1 MEFTIKEKINNTIE
15 QLENQHKKYNDEV
28 NSITNM
34 KIYTA
39 DEQNRRIKEIKTK
52 YQDGAKTTAENL
64 KKCVESWIDSDIK
77 KMYSETDK
85 EKNSA
90 NIAADFY
97 LISAGNFSDKDKF
110 EFLKKYFG
118 DMETMKKFYGLPYMK
133 NERTLT
139 AHILSLAY
147 NVENL
152 SEEVVKNF
160 NHYLDLN
167 SRQYTPFNSG
177 SKETLPCVI
186 FEQTLTNSVDKLCSA
201 FELIEKAKTAKY
213 DEIKAEVK

>member
-1 MEFTIKEKINNTIE
+1 MEFTIKKKINNTIE

>member
-201 FELIEKAKTAKY
+201 FELIKKAKTAKY

>member
-1 MEFTIKEKINNTIE
+1 MKFTIKENINNTIKE
-15 QLENQHKKYNDEV
+15 LENQHKKYNEEI

-52 YQDGAKTTAENL
+52 YQNSAKTTAENL
-64 KKCVESWIDSDIK
+64 KKCVQSWIDSDIK

-85 EKNSA
+85 EKNSP

-97 LISAGNFSDKDKF
+97 IISAGSFSDKDIF

-133 NERTLT
+133 NQRTLT
-139 AHILSLAY
+139 SHILSLAY
-147 NVENL
+147 NIENL

-160 NHYLDLN
+160 DHYLDLN
-167 SRQYTPFNSG
+167 SRQYTPPNSG
-177 SKETLPCVI
+177 SKETLPCVV
-186 FEQTLTNSVDKLCSA
+186 FEQTLTNSVDNLCST

-213 DEIKAEVK
+213 EDVKNEV

>member
-97 LISAGNFSDKDKF
+97 LMSVGNFSDKNKF

-118 DMETMKKFYGLPYMK
+118 DMETMKKFYGLPYIK

-139 AHILSLAY
+139 AHILSLAH
-147 NVENL
+147 NIENL

>member
-1 MEFTIKEKINNTIE
+1 MEFTIKKKINNTIE

-147 NVENL
+147 NVESL

>member
-1 MEFTIKEKINNTIE
+1 MKFTIKEKINNTIE
-15 QLENQHKKYNDEV
+15 ELENQHKKYNDEV
-28 NSITNM
+28 SSITNM
-34 KIYTA
+34 KIYTS

-52 YQDGAKTTAENL
+52 YQNSAKTTAENL
-64 KKCVESWIDSDIK
+64 RKCIESWIDSDIK
-77 KMYSETDK
+77 KMYSETNK
-85 EKNSA
+85 EINSA

-97 LISAGNFSDKDKF
+97 LMSVGSFSDKDKF

-133 NERTLT
+133 DERTLT
-139 AHILSLAY
+139 SHILSLAHKI
-147 NVENL
+147 ENL

-201 FELIEKAKTAKY
+201 FELIEKAKIAKY

>member
-77 KMYSETDK
+77 KMYS
-85 EKNSA
+85 
-90 NIAADFY
+90 
-97 LISAGNFSDKDKF
+97 
-110 EFLKKYFG
+110 
-118 DMETMKKFYGLPYMK
+118 
-133 NERTLT
+133 
-139 AHILSLAY
+139 
-147 NVENL
+147 
-152 SEEVVKNF
+152 
-160 NHYLDLN
+160 
-167 SRQYTPFNSG
+167 
-177 SKETLPCVI
+177 
-186 FEQTLTNSVDKLCSA
+186 
-201 FELIEKAKTAKY
+201 
-213 DEIKAEVK
+213 

>member
-1 MEFTIKEKINNTIE
+1 MEFTIREKINNTIE

-118 DMETMKKFYGLPYMK
+118 DMETMKKFYGLPYIK

>member
-1 MEFTIKEKINNTIE
+1 MEFTIKEKLNNTIE

-97 LISAGNFSDKDKF
+97 LMSVGNFSDKNKF

-118 DMETMKKFYGLPYMK
+118 DMETMKKFYGLPYIK

-139 AHILSLAY
+139 AHILSLAH
-147 NVENL
+147 NIENL

-177 SKETLPCVI
+177 SK
-186 FEQTLTNSVDKLCSA
+186 
-201 FELIEKAKTAKY
+201 
-213 DEIKAEVK
+213 

>member
-1 MEFTIKEKINNTIE
+1 
-15 QLENQHKKYNDEV
+15 
-28 NSITNM
+28 
-34 KIYTA
+34 
-39 DEQNRRIKEIKTK
+39 
-52 YQDGAKTTAENL
+52 
-64 KKCVESWIDSDIK
+64 
-77 KMYSETDK
+77 
-85 EKNSA
+85 
-90 NIAADFY
+90 
-97 LISAGNFSDKDKF
+97 
-110 EFLKKYFG
+110 
-118 DMETMKKFYGLPYMK
+118 MKKFYGLPYMK

-186 FEQTLTNSVDKLCSA
+186 FEQTLTNSVDNFCSA